1 MRHLRNIFNLGI
13 KELRSLLGDKAMLAL
28 IVFSFTVSVYSSATV
43 TPGSLNLAPIAIA
56 DMDQSQLS
64 NRIVNSFYR
73 PWFLPPEMI
82 QNHRRQRQSCRTRFA
97 TLAGVFNHHPTKGA
111 VAINPRFTKEFCDI
125 FIPSSAI
132 KAQPELDAFFR
143 ETRHSLDYLFAP
155 FNSDRK

>member
-13 KELRSLLGDKAMLAL
+13 KELRSLLGDKAMLTL

-73 PWFLPPEMI
+73 PWFLPPEMTTADDAACAI
-82 QNHRRQRQSCRTRFA
+82 ER
-97 TLAGVFNHHPTKGA
+97 
-111 VAINPRFTKEFCDI
+111 AINRALEEGIRTGDLARGAAAVSTDEMGDI
-125 FIPSSAI
+125 IARYV
-132 KAQPELDAFFR
+132 AEGV
-143 ETRHSLDYLFAP
+143 
-155 FNSDRK
+155 